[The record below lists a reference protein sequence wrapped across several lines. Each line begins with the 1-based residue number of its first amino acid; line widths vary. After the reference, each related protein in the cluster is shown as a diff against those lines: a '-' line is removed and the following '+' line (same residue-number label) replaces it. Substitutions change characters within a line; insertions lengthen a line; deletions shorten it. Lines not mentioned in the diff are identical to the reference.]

1 MKGGKLFEYEVG
13 RKLGEGSFGEVLLGT
28 KGGERF
34 AIKKISKKQVIK
46 VLSTQSRSTSC
57 MSPSSRRKSSTASI
71 SSAKTCPTLS
81 KYTTPSPTKITS
93 ISFSNIAL
101 EELLNS
107 LP

>member
-46 VLSTQSRSTSC
+46 VIPPLGR
-57 MSPSSRRKSSTASI
+57 
-71 SSAKTCPTLS
+71 
-81 KYTTPSPTKITS
+81 
-93 ISFSNIAL
+93 
-101 EELLNS
+101 
-107 LP
+107 